1 MSYFLKLTKIKQF
14 MASKLGFLSLLVF
27 LFWVK
32 TLFGYFTDFNLAASD
47 SLQMAILIFN
57 PLATTLLV
65 LGILL
70 YIKQPIISYWT
81 GLVIYTANTALLYF
95 NVIYYRQFTDY
106 MTINTILGYSKVSAG
121 LSKSSL
127 ALMNW
132 HDALYWLDI
141 IILAVLILLKVIKID
156 HRQFPKRW
164 AFSIT
169 SLAVLL
175 FGVNLGLSE
184 ISRPQILSRTFDR
197 NYIVKYLGID
207 TFTVYDAVKTTQNN
221 QVRAQ
226 AESYDLDPVLD
237 FTKQH
242 YAAPNA
248 DYFGAAKG
256 KNVIVIHLESFQQFL
271 IDFKF
276 EGQEVTPFL
285 NSLYH
290 NQNTLAFSNF
300 FNQVGQGKTS
310 DAENML
316 ETGVYGLPQGSVFTT
331 LGSDNTFQAAPSIL
345 KQNGDYTSA
354 VFHGNVGT
362 FWNRNNVYKNF
373 GYNYFFDS
381 SYFNTSPDNVLQY
394 GLKDKLLFGQ
404 SIKYLEQLQQPFYSK
419 FITVTNHFPFPLPK
433 TDGDFPRATTEN
445 SAVNNYFATAHYLD
459 QSLAE
464 FFNYLKSSGLYDK
477 SMIVLYGD
485 HYGLSNSD
493 NKALSGVLGRD
504 YDTWTDNDNAQLQ
517 RVPYMI
523 HMPSLKG
530 GIQTQYGGEI
540 DALPTMLHLLG
551 INSQNYVQF
560 GTDLLSKQ
568 HDQVVAFRNHNFVTP
583 EYTVLDGTIYQNQDG
598 TEVTQPTAK
607 LQKQV
612 AKWQK
617 QVNHEL
623 SLSDSVNEK
632 NLLRFYTPT
641 GFKPVDPAD
650 YNYQTGYQQLVDI
663 ENKLG
668 TKSTSVL
675 SQNKGKSTV
684 PLFKTDAPE
693 LADDQSS
700 LTEVPKSKALKD
712 SAATSSSSSS
722 ESGQSTS
729 E

>member
-1 MSYFLKLTKIKQF
+1 

-226 AESYDLDPVLD
+226 AESYDLDSVLD

-300 FNQVGQGKTS
+300 FNQVGQGKPS

-419 FITVTNHFPFPLPK
+419 FITVTNHFPFPLP
-433 TDGDFPRATTEN
+433 
-445 SAVNNYFATAHYLD
+445 
-459 QSLAE
+459 
-464 FFNYLKSSGLYDK
+464 
-477 SMIVLYGD
+477 
-485 HYGLSNSD
+485 
-493 NKALSGVLGRD
+493 
-504 YDTWTDNDNAQLQ
+504 
-517 RVPYMI
+517 
-523 HMPSLKG
+523 
-530 GIQTQYGGEI
+530 
-540 DALPTMLHLLG
+540 
-551 INSQNYVQF
+551 
-560 GTDLLSKQ
+560 
-568 HDQVVAFRNHNFVTP
+568 
-583 EYTVLDGTIYQNQDG
+583 
-598 TEVTQPTAK
+598 
-607 LQKQV
+607 
-612 AKWQK
+612 
-617 QVNHEL
+617 
-623 SLSDSVNEK
+623 
-632 NLLRFYTPT
+632 
-641 GFKPVDPAD
+641 
-650 YNYQTGYQQLVDI
+650 
-663 ENKLG
+663 
-668 TKSTSVL
+668 
-675 SQNKGKSTV
+675 
-684 PLFKTDAPE
+684 
-693 LADDQSS
+693 
-700 LTEVPKSKALKD
+700 
-712 SAATSSSSSS
+712 
-722 ESGQSTS
+722 
-729 E
+729 

>member
-1 MSYFLKLTKIKQF
+1 

-256 KNVIVIHLESFQQFL
+256 DRH
-271 IDFKF
+271 
-276 EGQEVTPFL
+276 
-285 NSLYH
+285 
-290 NQNTLAFSNF
+290 
-300 FNQVGQGKTS
+300 
-310 DAENML
+310 
-316 ETGVYGLPQGSVFTT
+316 
-331 LGSDNTFQAAPSIL
+331 
-345 KQNGDYTSA
+345 
-354 VFHGNVGT
+354 
-362 FWNRNNVYKNF
+362 
-373 GYNYFFDS
+373 S
-381 SYFNTSPDNVLQY
+381 S
-394 GLKDKLLFGQ
+394 
-404 SIKYLEQLQQPFYSK
+404 
-419 FITVTNHFPFPLPK
+419 
-433 TDGDFPRATTEN
+433 
-445 SAVNNYFATAHYLD
+445 
-459 QSLAE
+459 
-464 FFNYLKSSGLYDK
+464 
-477 SMIVLYGD
+477 
-485 HYGLSNSD
+485 
-493 NKALSGVLGRD
+493 
-504 YDTWTDNDNAQLQ
+504 
-517 RVPYMI
+517 
-523 HMPSLKG
+523 
-530 GIQTQYGGEI
+530 
-540 DALPTMLHLLG
+540 
-551 INSQNYVQF
+551 
-560 GTDLLSKQ
+560 
-568 HDQVVAFRNHNFVTP
+568 
-583 EYTVLDGTIYQNQDG
+583 
-598 TEVTQPTAK
+598 
-607 LQKQV
+607 
-612 AKWQK
+612 
-617 QVNHEL
+617 
-623 SLSDSVNEK
+623 
-632 NLLRFYTPT
+632 
-641 GFKPVDPAD
+641 
-650 YNYQTGYQQLVDI
+650 
-663 ENKLG
+663 
-668 TKSTSVL
+668 
-675 SQNKGKSTV
+675 
-684 PLFKTDAPE
+684 
-693 LADDQSS
+693 
-700 LTEVPKSKALKD
+700 
-712 SAATSSSSSS
+712 
-722 ESGQSTS
+722 
-729 E
+729 

>member
-1 MSYFLKLTKIKQF
+1 MKLTKIKSF
-14 MASKLGFLSLLVF
+14 LSTRLGFMSLLVF
-27 LFWVK
+27 LFWLK
-32 TLFGYFTDFNLAASD
+32 TLFGYFTDFNLAASGF
-47 SLQMAILIFN
+47 LQIAILIFN
-57 PLATTLLV
+57 PIATTLL
-65 LGILL
+65 LFGIIL
-70 YIKQPIISYWT
+70 YVRQPHLSYWL
-81 GLVIYTANTALLYF
+81 GLIIYAANTALLYF

-132 HDALYWLDI
+132 HDALYWIDI
-141 IILAVLILLKVIKID
+141 IVLALLILTKVIKID
-156 HRQFPKRW
+156 KHAFNRRW

-175 FGVNLGLSE
+175 FGINLGLSE

-207 TFTVYDAVKTTQNN
+207 TFTVYDAFKTTQNN

-237 FTKQH
+237 FMKEH
-242 YAAPNA
+242 YAVPNA
-248 DYFGAAKG
+248 EYAGVAKG

-271 IDFKF
+271 IDFKL
-276 EGQEVTPFL
+276 EGREVTPFL

-290 NQNTLAFSNF
+290 DQNTLGFENF
-300 FNQVGQGKTS
+300 FHQVGQGKTS
-310 DAENML
+310 DAENMM

-381 SYFNTSPDNVLQY
+381 SYFNTDPDNVLQY
-394 GLKDKLLFGQ
+394 GLKDKLLFGE
-404 SIKYLEQLQQPFYSK
+404 SIKYLEQLQQPFYTK
-419 FITVTNHFPFPLPK
+419 FITVTNHFPFPLPEK
-433 TDGDFPRATTEN
+433 DGDFPRATTDN
-445 SAVNNYFATAHYLD
+445 TAVNNYFATAHYLD
-459 QSLAE
+459 QSLEE
-464 FFNYLKSSGLYDK
+464 FFNYLKASGLYDN

-493 NKALSGVLGRD
+493 NKALLSVLGRD
-504 YDTWTDNDNAQLQ
+504 PETWTDYDNAQLQ

-523 HMPSLKG
+523 HMNGLKG
-530 GIQTQYGGEI
+530 GIQKQYGGEI

-551 INSQNYVQF
+551 IDNKNYVQF
-560 GTDLLSKQ
+560 GTDLLSPQ

-583 EYTVLDGTIYQNQDG
+583 DYTVLDGTIYNNQDG
-598 TEVTQPTAK
+598 TEVTEPTTK

-612 AKWQK
+612 AAWQK
-617 QVNHEL
+617 QVNRKL

-632 NLLRFYTPT
+632 NLLRFYTPQ
-641 GFKPVDPAD
+641 GFKPVNPAD
-650 YNYQTGYQQLVDI
+650 YNYLTGYQQLVDI
-663 ENKLG
+663 QNKLG
-668 TKSTSVL
+668 TNSTSL
-675 SQNKGKSTV
+675 FSQNGDQSTV
-684 PLFKTDAPE
+684 GLFKTEAPE

-700 LTEVPKSKALKD
+700 LTEVPKSKALKKESD
-712 SAATSSSSSS
+712 ATATSDT
-722 ESGQSTS
+722 E
-729 E
+729 

>member
-1 MSYFLKLTKIKQF
+1 M
-14 MASKLGFLSLLVF
+14 SLLVF
-27 LFWVK
+27 LFWLK
-32 TLFGYFTDFNLAASD
+32 TLFGYFTDFNLAASGF
-47 SLQMAILIFN
+47 LQIAILIFN
-57 PLATTLLV
+57 PIATTLL
-65 LGILL
+65 LFGIIL
-70 YIKQPIISYWT
+70 YVRQPHLSYWL
-81 GLVIYTANTALLYF
+81 GLIIYAANTALLYF

-132 HDALYWLDI
+132 HDALYWIDI
-141 IILAVLILLKVIKID
+141 IVLALLILTKVIKID
-156 HRQFPKRW
+156 KHAFNRRW

-175 FGVNLGLSE
+175 FGINLGLSE

-207 TFTVYDAVKTTQNN
+207 TFTVYDAFKTTQNN

-237 FTKQH
+237 FMKEH
-242 YAAPNA
+242 YAVPNA
-248 DYFGAAKG
+248 EYAGVAKG

-271 IDFKF
+271 IDFKL
-276 EGQEVTPFL
+276 EGREVTPFL

-290 NQNTLAFSNF
+290 DQNTLGFENF
-300 FNQVGQGKTS
+300 FHQVGQGKTS
-310 DAENML
+310 DAENMM

-345 KQNGDYTSA
+345 KQSGDYTSA

-381 SYFNTSPDNVLQY
+381 SYFNTDPDNVLQY
-394 GLKDKLLFGQ
+394 GLKDKLLFGE
-404 SIKYLEQLQQPFYSK
+404 SIKYLEQLQQPFYTK
-419 FITVTNHFPFPLPK
+419 FITVTNHFPFPLPEK
-433 TDGDFPRATTEN
+433 DGDFPRATTDN
-445 SAVNNYFATAHYLD
+445 TAVNNYFATAHYLD
-459 QSLAE
+459 QSLEE
-464 FFNYLKSSGLYDK
+464 FFNYLKASGLYDN

-493 NKALSGVLGRD
+493 NKALLSVLGRD
-504 YDTWTDNDNAQLQ
+504 PETWTDYDNAQLQ

-523 HMPSLKG
+523 HMNGLKG
-530 GIQTQYGGEI
+530 GIQKQYGGEI

-551 INSQNYVQF
+551 IDNKNYVQF
-560 GTDLLSKQ
+560 GTDLLSPQ

-583 EYTVLDGTIYQNQDG
+583 DYTVLDGTIYNNQDG
-598 TEVTQPTAK
+598 TEVTEPTTK

-612 AKWQK
+612 AAWQK
-617 QVNHEL
+617 QVNRKL

-632 NLLRFYTPT
+632 NLLRFYTPQ
-641 GFKPVDPAD
+641 GFKPVNPAD
-650 YNYQTGYQQLVDI
+650 YNYLTGYQQLVDI
-663 ENKLG
+663 QNKLG
-668 TKSTSVL
+668 TNSTSL
-675 SQNKGKSTV
+675 FSQNGDQSTV
-684 PLFKTDAPE
+684 GLFKTEAPE

-700 LTEVPKSKALKD
+700 LTEVPKSKALKKESD
-712 SAATSSSSSS
+712 ATATSDT
-722 ESGQSTS
+722 E
-729 E
+729 

>member
-1 MSYFLKLTKIKQF
+1 M
-14 MASKLGFLSLLVF
+14 SLLVF
-27 LFWVK
+27 LFWLK
-32 TLFGYFTDFNLAASD
+32 TLFGYFTDFNLAASGF
-47 SLQMAILIFN
+47 LQIAILIFN
-57 PLATTLLV
+57 PVATTLL
-65 LGILL
+65 LFGIIL
-70 YIKQPIISYWT
+70 YVRQPHLSYW
-81 GLVIYTANTALLYF
+81 LSLIIYAANTALLYF

-132 HDALYWLDI
+132 HDALYWIDI
-141 IILAVLILLKVIKID
+141 IVLALLILTKVIKID
-156 HRQFPKRW
+156 KHAFNRRW

-175 FGVNLGLSE
+175 FGINLGLSE

-207 TFTVYDAVKTTQNN
+207 TFTVYDAFKTTQNN

-237 FTKQH
+237 FMKEH
-242 YAAPNA
+242 YAVPNA
-248 DYFGAAKG
+248 EYAGVAKG

-271 IDFKF
+271 IDFKL
-276 EGQEVTPFL
+276 EGREVTPFL

-290 NQNTLAFSNF
+290 DQNTLGFENF
-300 FNQVGQGKTS
+300 FHQVGQGKTS
-310 DAENML
+310 DAENMM

-381 SYFNTSPDNVLQY
+381 SYFNTDPDNVLQY
-394 GLKDKLLFGQ
+394 GLKDKLLFGE
-404 SIKYLEQLQQPFYSK
+404 SIKYLEQLQQPFYTK
-419 FITVTNHFPFPLPK
+419 FITVTNHFPFPLPEK
-433 TDGDFPRATTEN
+433 DGDFPRATTDN
-445 SAVNNYFATAHYLD
+445 TAVNNYFATAHYLD
-459 QSLAE
+459 QSLEE
-464 FFNYLKSSGLYDK
+464 FFNYLKASGLYDN

-493 NKALSGVLGRD
+493 NKALLSVLGRD
-504 YDTWTDNDNAQLQ
+504 PETWTDYDNAQLQ

-523 HMPSLKG
+523 HMNGLKG
-530 GIQTQYGGEI
+530 GIQKQYGGEI

-551 INSQNYVQF
+551 IDNKNYVQF
-560 GTDLLSKQ
+560 GTDLLSPQ

-583 EYTVLDGTIYQNQDG
+583 DYTVLDGTIYNNQDG
-598 TEVTQPTAK
+598 TEVTEPTTK

-612 AKWQK
+612 AAWQK
-617 QVNHEL
+617 QVNRKL

-632 NLLRFYTPT
+632 NLLRFYTPQ
-641 GFKPVDPAD
+641 GFKPVNPAD
-650 YNYQTGYQQLVDI
+650 YNYLTGYQQLVDI
-663 ENKLG
+663 QNKLG
-668 TKSTSVL
+668 TNSTSL
-675 SQNKGKSTV
+675 FSQNGDQSTV
-684 PLFKTDAPE
+684 GLFKTEAPE

-700 LTEVPKSKALKD
+700 LTEVPKSKALKKESD
-712 SAATSSSSSS
+712 ATATSDT
-722 ESGQSTS
+722 E
-729 E
+729 

>member
-1 MSYFLKLTKIKQF
+1 M
-14 MASKLGFLSLLVF
+14 SLLVF
-27 LFWVK
+27 LFWLK
-32 TLFGYFTDFNLAASD
+32 TLFGYFTDFNLAASGF
-47 SLQMAILIFN
+47 LQIAILIFN
-57 PLATTLLV
+57 PIATTLL
-65 LGILL
+65 LFGIIL
-70 YIKQPIISYWT
+70 YVRQPHLSYWL
-81 GLVIYTANTALLYF
+81 GLIIYAANTALLYF

-132 HDALYWLDI
+132 HDALYWIDI
-141 IILAVLILLKVIKID
+141 IVLALLILTKVIKID
-156 HRQFPKRW
+156 KHAFNRRW

-175 FGVNLGLSE
+175 FGINLGLSE

-207 TFTVYDAVKTTQNN
+207 TFTVYDAFKTTQNN

-237 FTKQH
+237 FMKEH
-242 YAAPNA
+242 YAVPNA
-248 DYFGAAKG
+248 EYAGVAKG

-271 IDFKF
+271 IDFKL
-276 EGQEVTPFL
+276 EGREVTPFL

-290 NQNTLAFSNF
+290 DQNTLGFENF
-300 FNQVGQGKTS
+300 FHQVGQGKTS
-310 DAENML
+310 DAENMM

-381 SYFNTSPDNVLQY
+381 SYFNTDPDNVLQY
-394 GLKDKLLFGQ
+394 GLKDKLLFGE
-404 SIKYLEQLQQPFYSK
+404 SIKYLEQLQQPFYTK
-419 FITVTNHFPFPLPK
+419 FITVTNHFPFPLPEK
-433 TDGDFPRATTEN
+433 DGDFPRATTDN
-445 SAVNNYFATAHYLD
+445 TAVNNYFATAHYLD
-459 QSLAE
+459 QSLEE
-464 FFNYLKSSGLYDK
+464 FFNYLKASGLYDN

-493 NKALSGVLGRD
+493 NKALLSVLGCD
-504 YDTWTDNDNAQLQ
+504 PETWTDYDNAQLQ

-523 HMPSLKG
+523 HMNGLKG
-530 GIQTQYGGEI
+530 GIQKQYGGEI

-551 INSQNYVQF
+551 IDNKNYVQF
-560 GTDLLSKQ
+560 GTDLLSPQ

-583 EYTVLDGTIYQNQDG
+583 DYTVLDGTIYNNQDG
-598 TEVTQPTAK
+598 TEVTEPTTK

-612 AKWQK
+612 AAWQK
-617 QVNHEL
+617 QVNRKL

-632 NLLRFYTPT
+632 NLLRFYTPQ
-641 GFKPVDPAD
+641 GFKPVNPAD
-650 YNYQTGYQQLVDI
+650 YNYLTGYQQLVDI
-663 ENKLG
+663 QNKLG
-668 TKSTSVL
+668 TNSTSL
-675 SQNKGKSTV
+675 FSQNGDQSTV
-684 PLFKTDAPE
+684 GLFKTEAPE

-700 LTEVPKSKALKD
+700 LTEVPKSKALKKESD
-712 SAATSSSSSS
+712 ATATSDT
-722 ESGQSTS
+722 E
-729 E
+729 

>member
-1 MSYFLKLTKIKQF
+1 
-14 MASKLGFLSLLVF
+14 
-27 LFWVK
+27 
-32 TLFGYFTDFNLAASD
+32 
-47 SLQMAILIFN
+47 
-57 PLATTLLV
+57 
-65 LGILL
+65 
-70 YIKQPIISYWT
+70 
-81 GLVIYTANTALLYF
+81 
-95 NVIYYRQFTDY
+95 
-106 MTINTILGYSKVSAG
+106 
-121 LSKSSL
+121 
-127 ALMNW
+127 
-132 HDALYWLDI
+132 
-141 IILAVLILLKVIKID
+141 
-156 HRQFPKRW
+156 
-164 AFSIT
+164 
-169 SLAVLL
+169 
-175 FGVNLGLSE
+175 
-184 ISRPQILSRTFDR
+184 
-197 NYIVKYLGID
+197 
-207 TFTVYDAVKTTQNN
+207 
-221 QVRAQ
+221 
-226 AESYDLDPVLD
+226 
-237 FTKQH
+237 
-242 YAAPNA
+242 
-248 DYFGAAKG
+248 
-256 KNVIVIHLESFQQFL
+256 
-271 IDFKF
+271 
-276 EGQEVTPFL
+276 
-285 NSLYH
+285 
-290 NQNTLAFSNF
+290 
-300 FNQVGQGKTS
+300 
-310 DAENML
+310 
-316 ETGVYGLPQGSVFTT
+316 
-331 LGSDNTFQAAPSIL
+331 
-345 KQNGDYTSA
+345 
-354 VFHGNVGT
+354 
-362 FWNRNNVYKNF
+362 
-373 GYNYFFDS
+373 
-381 SYFNTSPDNVLQY
+381 
-394 GLKDKLLFGQ
+394 
-404 SIKYLEQLQQPFYSK
+404 
-419 FITVTNHFPFPLPK
+419 
-433 TDGDFPRATTEN
+433 
-445 SAVNNYFATAHYLD
+445 
-459 QSLAE
+459 
-464 FFNYLKSSGLYDK
+464 
-477 SMIVLYGD
+477 MIVLYGD

-523 HMPSLKG
+523 HMPGLKG

>member
-1 MSYFLKLTKIKQF
+1 M
-14 MASKLGFLSLLVF
+14 SLLVF
-27 LFWVK
+27 LFWLK
-32 TLFGYFTDFNLAASD
+32 TLFGYFTDFNLAASGF
-47 SLQMAILIFN
+47 LQIAILIFN
-57 PLATTLLV
+57 PVATTLL
-65 LGILL
+65 LFGIIL
-70 YIKQPIISYWT
+70 YVRQPHLSYWL
-81 GLVIYTANTALLYF
+81 GLIIYAANTALLYF

-132 HDALYWLDI
+132 HDALYWIDI
-141 IILAVLILLKVIKID
+141 IVLALLILTKVIKID
-156 HRQFPKRW
+156 KHAFNRRW

-175 FGVNLGLSE
+175 FGINLGLSE

-207 TFTVYDAVKTTQNN
+207 TFTVYDAFKTTQNN

-237 FTKQH
+237 FMKEH
-242 YAAPNA
+242 YAVPNA
-248 DYFGAAKG
+248 EYAGVAKG

-271 IDFKF
+271 IDFKL
-276 EGQEVTPFL
+276 EGREVTPFL

-290 NQNTLAFSNF
+290 DQNTLGFENF
-300 FNQVGQGKTS
+300 FHQVGQGKTS
-310 DAENML
+310 DAENMM

-331 LGSDNTFQAAPSIL
+331 LGSDNIFQAAPSIL

-381 SYFNTSPDNVLQY
+381 SYFNTDPDNVLQY
-394 GLKDKLLFGQ
+394 GLKDKLLFGE
-404 SIKYLEQLQQPFYSK
+404 SIKYLEQLQQPFYTK
-419 FITVTNHFPFPLPK
+419 FITVTNHFPFPLPEK
-433 TDGDFPRATTEN
+433 DGDFPRATTDN
-445 SAVNNYFATAHYLD
+445 TAVNNYFATAHYLD
-459 QSLAE
+459 QSLEE
-464 FFNYLKSSGLYDK
+464 FFNYLKASGLYDN

-493 NKALSGVLGRD
+493 NKALLSVLGRD
-504 YDTWTDNDNAQLQ
+504 PETWTDYDNAQLQ

-523 HMPSLKG
+523 HMNGLKG
-530 GIQTQYGGEI
+530 GIQKQYGGEI

-551 INSQNYVQF
+551 IDNKNYVQF
-560 GTDLLSKQ
+560 GTDLLSPQ

-583 EYTVLDGTIYQNQDG
+583 DYTVLDGTIYNNQDG
-598 TEVTQPTAK
+598 TEVTEPTTK

-612 AKWQK
+612 AAWQK
-617 QVNHEL
+617 QVNRKL

-632 NLLRFYTPT
+632 NLLRFYTPQ
-641 GFKPVDPAD
+641 GFKPVNPAD
-650 YNYQTGYQQLVDI
+650 YNYLTGYQQLVDI
-663 ENKLG
+663 QNKLG
-668 TKSTSVL
+668 TNSTSL
-675 SQNKGKSTV
+675 FSQNGDQSTV
-684 PLFKTDAPE
+684 GLFKTEAPE

-700 LTEVPKSKALKD
+700 LTEVPKSKALKKESD
-712 SAATSSSSSS
+712 ATATSDT
-722 ESGQSTS
+722 E
-729 E
+729 

>member
-1 MSYFLKLTKIKQF
+1 M
-14 MASKLGFLSLLVF
+14 SLLVF
-27 LFWVK
+27 LFWLK
-32 TLFGYFTDFNLAASD
+32 TLFGYFTDFNLAASGF
-47 SLQMAILIFN
+47 LQIAILIFN
-57 PLATTLLV
+57 PIATTLL
-65 LGILL
+65 LFGIIL
-70 YIKQPIISYWT
+70 YVRQPHLSYWL
-81 GLVIYTANTALLYF
+81 GLIIYAANTALLYF

-132 HDALYWLDI
+132 HDALYWIDI
-141 IILAVLILLKVIKID
+141 IVLALLILTKVIKID
-156 HRQFPKRW
+156 KHAFNRRW

-175 FGVNLGLSE
+175 FGINLGLSE

-207 TFTVYDAVKTTQNN
+207 TFTVYDAFKTTQNN

-237 FTKQH
+237 FMKEH
-242 YAAPNA
+242 YAVPNA
-248 DYFGAAKG
+248 EYAGVAKG

-271 IDFKF
+271 IDFKL
-276 EGQEVTPFL
+276 EGREVTPFL

-290 NQNTLAFSNF
+290 DQNTLGFENF
-300 FNQVGQGKTS
+300 FHQVGQGKTS
-310 DAENML
+310 DAENMM

-381 SYFNTSPDNVLQY
+381 SYFNTDPDNVLQY
-394 GLKDKLLFGQ
+394 GLKDKLLFGE
-404 SIKYLEQLQQPFYSK
+404 SIKYLEQLQQPFYTK
-419 FITVTNHFPFPLPK
+419 FITVTNHFPFPLPEK
-433 TDGDFPRATTEN
+433 DGDFPRATTDN
-445 SAVNNYFATAHYLD
+445 TAVNNYFATAHYLD
-459 QSLAE
+459 QSLEE
-464 FFNYLKSSGLYDK
+464 FFNYLKASGLYDN

-493 NKALSGVLGRD
+493 NKALLSVLGRD
-504 YDTWTDNDNAQLQ
+504 PETWTDYDNAQLQ

-523 HMPSLKG
+523 HMNGLKG
-530 GIQTQYGGEI
+530 GIQKQYGGEI

-551 INSQNYVQF
+551 IDNKNYVQF
-560 GTDLLSKQ
+560 GTDLLSPQ

-583 EYTVLDGTIYQNQDG
+583 DYTVLDGTIYNNQDG
-598 TEVTQPTAK
+598 TEVTEPTTK

-612 AKWQK
+612 AAWQK
-617 QVNHEL
+617 QVNRKL

-632 NLLRFYTPT
+632 NLLRFYTPQ
-641 GFKPVDPAD
+641 GFKPVNPAD
-650 YNYQTGYQQLVDI
+650 YNYLTGYQQLVDI
-663 ENKLG
+663 QNKLG
-668 TKSTSVL
+668 TNSTSL
-675 SQNKGKSTV
+675 FSQNGDQSTV
-684 PLFKTDAPE
+684 GLFKTEAPE

-700 LTEVPKSKALKD
+700 LTEVPKSKALKKESD
-712 SAATSSSSSS
+712 ATATSDT
-722 ESGQSTS
+722 E
-729 E
+729 

>member
-1 MSYFLKLTKIKQF
+1 MKLTKIKSF
-14 MASKLGFLSLLVF
+14 LSTRLGFMSLLVF
-27 LFWVK
+27 LFWLK
-32 TLFGYFTDFNLAASD
+32 TLFGYFTDFNLAASGF
-47 SLQMAILIFN
+47 LQIAILIFN
-57 PLATTLLV
+57 PVATTLL
-65 LGILL
+65 LFGIIL
-70 YIKQPIISYWT
+70 YVRQPHLSYW
-81 GLVIYTANTALLYF
+81 LSLIIYAANTALLYF

-132 HDALYWLDI
+132 HDALYWIDI
-141 IILAVLILLKVIKID
+141 IVLALLILTKVIKID
-156 HRQFPKRW
+156 KHAFNRRW

-175 FGVNLGLSE
+175 FGINLGLSE

-207 TFTVYDAVKTTQNN
+207 TFTVYDAFKTTQNN

-237 FTKQH
+237 FMKEH

-248 DYFGAAKG
+248 EYAGVAKG

-276 EGQEVTPFL
+276 EGREVTPFL

-290 NQNTLAFSNF
+290 DQNTLGFENF
-300 FNQVGQGKTS
+300 FHQVGQGKTS
-310 DAENML
+310 DAENMM

-381 SYFNTSPDNVLQY
+381 SYFNTDPDNVLQY
-394 GLKDKLLFGQ
+394 GLKDKLLFGE
-404 SIKYLEQLQQPFYSK
+404 SIKYLEQLQQPFYTK
-419 FITVTNHFPFPLPK
+419 FITVTNHFPFPLPEK
-433 TDGDFPRATTEN
+433 DGDFPRATTDN
-445 SAVNNYFATAHYLD
+445 TAVNNYFATAHYLD
-459 QSLAE
+459 QSLEE
-464 FFNYLKSSGLYDK
+464 FFNYLKASGLYDN

-493 NKALSGVLGRD
+493 NKALLSVLGRD
-504 YDTWTDNDNAQLQ
+504 PETWTDYDNAQLQ

-523 HMPSLKG
+523 HMNGLKG
-530 GIQTQYGGEI
+530 GIQKQYGGEI

-551 INSQNYVQF
+551 IDNKNYVQF
-560 GTDLLSKQ
+560 GTDLLSPQ

-583 EYTVLDGTIYQNQDG
+583 DYTVLDGTIYNNQDG
-598 TEVTQPTAK
+598 TEVTEPTAK

-612 AKWQK
+612 AVWQK
-617 QVNHEL
+617 QVNREL

-632 NLLRFYTPT
+632 NLLRFYTPQ
-641 GFKPVDPAD
+641 GFKPVNPAD
-650 YNYQTGYQQLVDI
+650 CNYLTGYQQLVDI
-663 ENKLG
+663 QNKLG
-668 TKSTSVL
+668 ANSTSL
-675 SQNKGKSTV
+675 FSQNGDQSTV
-684 PLFKTDAPE
+684 GLFKTDAPE

-700 LTEVPKSKALKD
+700 LTEVPKSKALKKESD
-712 SAATSSSSSS
+712 ATATNDA
-722 ESGQSTS
+722 E
-729 E
+729 